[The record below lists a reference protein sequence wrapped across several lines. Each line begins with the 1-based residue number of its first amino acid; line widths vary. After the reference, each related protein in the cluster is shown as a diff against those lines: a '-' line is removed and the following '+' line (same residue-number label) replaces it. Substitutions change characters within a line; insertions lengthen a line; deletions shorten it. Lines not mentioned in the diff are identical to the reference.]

1 VTRMIVVDATPWGPE
16 PSGAKRR
23 GVEIVRRLAKIL
35 PKDVFEM
42 HWARDGAGPPPELRL
57 DNVVHATVEV
67 SCRGGAS
74 RWLARRSDLLRRRKE
89 APFTHLLVDH
99 GPVLP
104 SRLVRTVVT
113 IHDLRFRHGY
123 GGAARRLYG
132 RFRYGSVLRRAGAV
146 VAVSTAVRDE
156 LVEAYKL
163 DPWPILS
170 RNAASAPFR
179 RRPQTE
185 VSAMQA
191 RLAVPGA
198 YCLLVGRDEPR
209 KALRGAGAAWA
220 DGLKAKGVAL
230 VCVGVESPP
239 VEGARAIREASDDE
253 LAALYTG
260 ARFTIAP
267 ALHEGF
273 DLPVAESLACG
284 TPVVASDI
292 PAHRAFLAE
301 GAAGLIVAGRPR
313 RSGKRRLWTWPE
325 GAAALAADP
334 PATVRGSPATWDDA
348 ASAVAQALA
357 G

>member
-1 VTRMIVVDATPWGPE
+1 MIVVDATPWGPE

-23 GVEIVRRLAKIL
+23 GVEIVRRLAKML

-42 HWARDGAGPPPELRL
+42 HWARDGAGPPLDLRL

-74 RWLARRSDLLRRRKE
+74 RWMARRSDLLRRRRE

-104 SRLVRTVVT
+104 RGLVRTVVT
-113 IHDLRFRHGY
+113 VHDLRFLHGY
-123 GGAARRLYG
+123 GGVARRLYG
-132 RFRYGSVLRRAGAV
+132 RFRYGTLLRGAGAV

-156 LVEAYKL
+156 LVAAYHL
-163 DPWPILS
+163 DPWPVLS
-170 RNAASAPFR
+170 RNAASAPFF

-185 VSAMQA
+185 VNATKA
-191 RLAVPGA
+191 RLSVSGP
-198 YCLLVGRDEPR
+198 YCLVVGRDEPR
-209 KALRGAGAAWA
+209 KALRGAAAAWA
-220 DGLKAKGVAL
+220 EGLKARGVGL
-230 VCVGVESPP
+230 VCVGVEAPP
-239 VEGARAIREASDDE
+239 AEGARAVRDATDDE

-267 ALHEGF
+267 ALAEGF

-292 PAHRAFLAE
+292 PAHQALLAE
-301 GAAGLIVAGRPR
+301 GAEGLVIAGVPR
-313 RSGKRRLWTWPE
+313 RAGKRRRWTWPE
-325 GAAALAADP
+325 AASVLALDP
-334 PATVRGSPATWDDA
+334 PVKIRGSPATWDDA
-348 ASAVAQALA
+348 ANAVAQALA

>member
-1 VTRMIVVDATPWGPE
+1 MIVVDATPWGPE

-23 GVEIVRRLAKIL
+23 GVEVVRRLARML

-67 SCRGGAS
+67 SCRGGAA
-74 RWLARRSDLLRRRKE
+74 RWMARRADLLRRRKE

-104 SRLVRTVVT
+104 SHLVRTVVT
-113 IHDLRFRHGY
+113 VHDLRFRHGY
-123 GGAARRLYG
+123 GGVARRLYG
-132 RFRYGSVLRRAGAV
+132 RFRYGALLRRAGAV

-156 LVEAYKL
+156 LVAAYKL
-163 DPWPILS
+163 DPWPVLS
-170 RNAASAPFR
+170 RNAPSAPFR
-179 RRPQTE
+179 RRPQAE
-185 VSAMQA
+185 VSAVHA
-191 RLAVPGA
+191 RLAVSGA
-198 YCLLVGRDEPR
+198 YCLVVGRDEPR
-209 KALRGAGAAWA
+209 KALRGAAAAWA
-220 DGLKAKGVAL
+220 AGPQARGVGL
-230 VCVGVESPP
+230 VCVGVETPP
-239 VEGARAIREASDDE
+239 VAGSRAIREATDDE

-267 ALHEGF
+267 ALAEGY

-292 PAHRAFLAE
+292 PAHQAFLAE
-301 GAAGLIVAGRPR
+301 GAEGLVIAGRPR

-325 GAAALAADP
+325 AAAALSADP
-334 PATVRGSPATWDDA
+334 PRKVRGSPATWDDA
-348 ASAVAQALA
+348 AEAVAQALA